1 MKQKYQ
7 HLMNNIPNNFITRWF
22 IRKANKKMRDSNSR
36 YRLQARYRK
45 PLPGFRYSSHGDLIP
60 KIWEDTKGRHINLK
74 NVPIYK
80 RAKAFSVY
88 LRVR

>member
-22 IRKANKKMRDSNSR
+22 IKKTNKKMRDSNSR

-45 PLPGFRYSSHGDLIP
+45 PVPGFTYSSHGDLIP
-60 KIWEDTKGRHINLK
+60 KDWEDSKRQS
-74 NVPIYK
+74 VPTFK
-80 RAKAFSVY
+80 RARAFSIY